1 MSFKIYEKPDS
12 KRVLIKDNF
21 STFTKYVDIKKKVLD
36 STRNNKNL
44 NLSEKNKFILAYMQ
58 EKEQNRR
65 PQFIP
70 DDLKEGIWDNKTF
83 LYLKEKLTLRGIKDA
98 QYKFY
103 IKKVDKLPTW
113 NKKLNQEFLAQA
125 LDDSCKSIYDDI
137 MDEVSLNKLEAS
149 KIEYNKKKSQLEKNQ
164 KEVNKEIHK
173 NVICNNC
180 LKDNFKGKRFICAE
194 CNSYNLCQDC
204 EKLFYQ
210 KQIHNREHTLIQVNK
225 SISEDNLYKYSNII
239 GNNDE
244 EFKDVPSSFQIELN
258 IINNGENNLKGC
270 YFLPIRYGEDYL
282 SCRPKQIDED
292 VERNMKVKLFPIIR
306 LPHENTGYFEGYFR
320 LFTPEGFPFGDV
332 FHMTV
337 LNGE

>member
-1 MSFKIYEKPDS
+1 MSSFKIYPEPES
-12 KRVLIKDNF
+12 HQVLVKGHF
-21 STFTKYVDIKKKVLD
+21 SEFTKYAEMKKKTID
-36 STRNNKNL
+36 ATRNKPNKL
-44 NLSEKNKFILAYMQ
+44 TEKDKFILAYI
-58 EKEQNRR
+58 KDKDQNKK
-65 PQFIP
+65 PPFIP

-83 LYLKEKLTLRGIKDA
+83 LYLKEKLSLRGIKDA

-194 CNSYNLCQDC
+194 CNNYNLCQDC

-225 SISEDNLYKYSNII
+225 SISEDLLYNYNNII

-244 EFKDVPSSFQIELN
+244 EFKNVPSSFQIELN
-258 IINNGENNLKGC
+258 VINNGENNLKGC
-270 YFLPIRYGEDYL
+270 YILPIRYGEDYL
-282 SCRPKQIDED
+282 SCSPKQIEED
-292 VERNMKVKLFPIIR
+292 VQRNMMVKLCPIIR
-306 LPHENTGYFEGYFR
+306 LPHDNKGYFEGYFR
-320 LFTPEGFPFGDV
+320 MFTPKGFPFGNV